1 MIRRFTARFA
11 VASATFL
18 LSSSAFAGSLPADY
32 TQLMYLESTGTQY
45 INTGVVFSHTNG
57 FSITYQ
63 TTAIVGNQRF
73 CGSYGSGDSRC
84 TVGANGGGGASYV
97 YVGWNKVIVPNTS
110 HISDL
115 SMGTVDVNYRNN
127 GFYSCRGV
135 TNGTIAS
142 LAAQTSPFCLFA
154 AKGPDVNSWV
164 FGTCRIMAFRMTAGD
179 NIIMDCVPARRD
191 SDGVLGMYDTWNGTF
206 LTNGGTGTFIAGKAI
221 RKVGALGY
229 VVLDYLESTGD
240 GNVWGQYVD
249 TGVKFTD
256 DHGWSLT
263 YQNVKPM
270 GFHVFC
276 GSRESATERCFLGS
290 NSKTTPTAT
299 IGWNDDLVEF
309 GEVNDL
315 CMGTTDVNLY
325 NSRKYN
331 CMGRKSGDVSGE
343 LATQN
348 NTFVL
353 FAYKFT
359 GTVSSR
365 GSCRISSFTMTKG
378 NDVIMQLTPIRRL
391 SDGALGMYDIE
402 RGKFYPQS
410 GNGEFLAGAPLRTV
424 YAGTVVTFW

>member
-32 TQLMYLESTGTQY
+32 TQLTYLESTGTQY
-45 INTGVVFSHTNG
+45 IDTGVVFSNTNG

-73 CGSYGSGDSRC
+73 CGSYSTGDSRC
-84 TVGANGGGGASYV
+84 TVGGNGGGGASHV
-97 YVGWNKVIVPNTS
+97 YVGWNTVVVPNTS
-110 HISDL
+110 SISDL
-115 SMGTVDVNYRNN
+115 SMGTVDLNYRNCR
-127 GFYSCRGV
+127 FYSCRGV
-135 TNGTIAS
+135 TNSAISAV
-142 LAAQTSPFCLFA
+142 LATQTSHFCLFA
-154 AKGPDVNSWV
+154 AMGSSG
-164 FGTCRIMAFRMTAGD
+164 FTYGSCRIMAFRMTAGD

-191 SDGVLGMYDTWNGTF
+191 SDGVLGMYDIVNGTF
-206 LTNGGTGTFIAGKAI
+206 LTNSGSGTFIAGKAI
-221 RKVGALGY
+221 RKVGTLGY

-270 GFHVFC
+270 SFHVFC
-276 GSRESATERCFLGS
+276 GSRESGTERCFLGS

-299 IGWNDDLVEF
+299 IGWNDVVES

-331 CMGRKSGDVSGE
+331 CMGRKSGDVSGG

-353 FAYKFT
+353 FAYKFG
-359 GTVSSR
+359 GTVSAR

-410 GNGEFLAGAPLRTV
+410 GPGEFLAGAPLKTF